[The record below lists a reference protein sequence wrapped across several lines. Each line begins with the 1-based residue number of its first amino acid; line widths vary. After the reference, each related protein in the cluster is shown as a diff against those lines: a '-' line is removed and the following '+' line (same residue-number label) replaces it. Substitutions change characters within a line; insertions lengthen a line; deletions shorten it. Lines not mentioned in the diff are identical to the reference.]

1 MNFPRNYCHV
11 TVLVTTDRGDVSSIK
26 YFFVRGAIA
35 PIPMKNIL
43 NELLSCLHRL
53 VFIVVNDYIRCPS
66 EILVHYLFNPISG
79 YVSNKLIL
87 ASDMSF

>member
-1 MNFPRNYCHV
+1 
-11 TVLVTTDRGDVSSIK
+11 
-26 YFFVRGAIA
+26 
-35 PIPMKNIL
+35 MKKIL

-66 EILVHYLFNPISG
+66 EILVHSLFNPISG

-87 ASDMSF
+87 ASDMSFSTFHFKHSMYYHNY